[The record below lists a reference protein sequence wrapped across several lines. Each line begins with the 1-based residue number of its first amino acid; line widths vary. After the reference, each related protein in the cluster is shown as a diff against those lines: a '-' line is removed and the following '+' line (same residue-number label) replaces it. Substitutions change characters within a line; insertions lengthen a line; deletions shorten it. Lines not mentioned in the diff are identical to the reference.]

1 MLIIEPPKG
10 NASPKAL
17 GFPHWNSKWSHPS
30 ITSFLNSSTVQLW
43 SLLSCVLSYTWSVQ
57 SEEFGLT
64 RATFFLMMGLLGC
77 NSLSVV
83 SSCLVKYYDSK
94 LRAVKK
100 NVVTH
105 YSRTTKI
112 QTTIITPKE
121 QYQFSSTWPND
132 HDQPNLMQWLPVKE
146 NLQILLQYAAQHV
159 VTFSKHSVLLNAEQ
173 STQPFFSKRS
183 EYATHEQRGT
193 TATEEPS
200 QQSLLSQV
208 QQSNYTHLSQRH

>member
-1 MLIIEPPKG
+1 MQG
-10 NASPKAL
+10 
-17 GFPHWNSKWSHPS
+17 
-30 ITSFLNSSTVQLW
+30 
-43 SLLSCVLSYTWSVQ
+43 
-57 SEEFGLT
+57 EEFGLM
-64 RATFFLMMGLLGC
+64 RATFFLMMGSLGC

-83 SSCLVKYYDSK
+83 SSCSVKYYGSK

-100 NVVTH
+100 NVVIH
-105 YSRTTKI
+105 YSHTTKI
-112 QTTIITPKE
+112 QTTIITPK
-121 QYQFSSTWPND
+121 QQHQLHQFSSTWPND
-132 HDQPNLMQWLPVKE
+132 HDQPNLHAVTSSKKT
-146 NLQILLQYAAQHV
+146 LQILLQYAAQHV

-173 STQPFFSKRS
+173 STQRFFSKRS